1 MPAYQHF
8 SRFELP
14 RFELQGHR
22 GARGLFA
29 ENTLEGFLAALDYG
43 LDSFELDIAIT
54 ADGVAVVV
62 HDPCLNPDLT
72 RGPDGAWLSPPGPAV
87 HSLTLAELR
96 HYDVGR
102 ARPGSD
108 KALAHPLQRSFDGA
122 VIPTLAELIE
132 ATRASGIRLDVELKT
147 DPQQPALTVLPA
159 EMAEIAVR
167 TATQGGALERLAIR
181 SFDWRGLAYL
191 RAHHPHVPLA
201 WLTGPRQDHTTPAT
215 VAEASASSRYRPTW
229 APLHTTLDQAML
241 DDAHTRGLRVV
252 PWTVND
258 PADAARLIALGVDG
272 LCTDRPDLIR
282 RPVAD

>member
-1 MPAYQHF
+1 MPTDSNF
-8 SRFELP
+8 PS
-14 RFELQGHR
+14 FELQGHR

-29 ENTLEGFLAALDYG
+29 ENTLQGFLAALDYG

-62 HDPCLNPDLT
+62 HDPSLHPDLT
-72 RGPDGAWLSPPGPAV
+72 RGPDGAWLAAPGPAV
-87 HSLTLAELR
+87 HSLTLAEVR
-96 HYDVGR
+96 CYDVGR

-108 KALAHPLQRSFDGA
+108 KALAHPLQKSFDGA

-147 DPQQPALTVLPA
+147 DPEQPALTVAPE

-167 TATQGGALERLAIR
+167 TATEGGALERLAIR

-191 RAHHPHVPLA
+191 RARHPHIPLA
-201 WLTGPRQDHTTPAT
+201 WLTGPQQDHATPAA
-215 VAEASASSRYRPTW
+215 VAEAAAGSPYRPTW

-241 DDAHTRGLRVV
+241 DDAHARGLRVV

-282 RPVAD
+282 RPNLS